1 MSAGWNWYILIGTL
15 ASLAACFWLIVWTNR
30 QRATDAEIKE
40 SESHV
45 WDEDVRELNNP
56 LPMWWLWLFILTL
69 VWGVGYFVL
78 YPSFGTMGSLLDWS
92 QEEQYE
98 AQVAAAE
105 ERYGPLFA
113 RYGSMPVEELVDD
126 AAAMDIGASL
136 YANYC
141 SQCHGANALG
151 GPGFPNLTD
160 DTWNWGGAPAQIE
173 QALIGGRN
181 GVMPSLGAVF
191 SSDEALDAMVD
202 YVQAM
207 PDGMNTGSPAHAQY
221 MQFCVACHGPAGQ
234 GMEALGAPS
243 LVDDVWLY
251 GSSDA
256 AIRETIVNGRNGVMP
271 AHLDLLGRDRIRILT
286 AYVYQLS
293 R

>member
-30 QRATDAEIKE
+30 QRATEAEIAE

-78 YPSFGTMGSLLDWS
+78 YPSFGSMGSVLGWS
-92 QEEQYE
+92 QQAQYE

-105 ERYGPLFA
+105 ERYGPIFA

-126 AAAMDIGASL
+126 PAAMRIGASL

-173 QALIGGRN
+173 QALVGGRN
-181 GVMPSLGAVF
+181 GVMPSLAAVF
-191 SSDEALDAMVD
+191 YPM
-202 YVQAM
+202 
-207 PDGMNTGSPAHAQY
+207 
-221 MQFCVACHGPAGQ
+221 
-234 GMEALGAPS
+234 
-243 LVDDVWLY
+243 W
-251 GSSDA
+251 SDA
-256 AIRETIVNGRNGVMP
+256 PCMSEAAIG
-271 AHLDLLGRDRIRILT
+271 
-286 AYVYQLS
+286 
-293 R
+293 